1 MEGEELYSAK
11 EGERE
16 RTDKEWERAERL
28 EAELQEARRSWW
40 RKLFRG

>member
-11 EGERE
+11 EADRE
-16 RTDKEWERAERL
+16 WAEAAESRAERL